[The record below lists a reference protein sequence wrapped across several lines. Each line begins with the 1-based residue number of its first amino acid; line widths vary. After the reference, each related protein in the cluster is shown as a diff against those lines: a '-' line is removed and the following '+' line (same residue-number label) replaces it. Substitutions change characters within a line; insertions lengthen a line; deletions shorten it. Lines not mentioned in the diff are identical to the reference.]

1 MYIFLSGSVQSMIK
15 LASFGMHKTCIKTG
29 GKCSLTFFGNGLK
42 IHTCCDACTSELM
55 NLTQEVVVMIEDRV
69 ICEVTSVTPP
79 PVRYHGHQR
88 A

>member
-1 MYIFLSGSVQSMIK
+1 MYIFLSDSVQSMISQNLSK
-15 LASFGMHKTCIKTG
+15 QEE
-29 GKCSLTFFGNGLK
+29 KCSLTFFGNTLK